1 MSGSNSKFLSS
12 DVVTEF
18 RGRGQEIRVRPLS
31 VEEFIAGT
39 GKDFRLG
46 LYEYFVYGGLPQVV
60 LLATEEEKV
69 SFLNEMYEVTYL
81 RDVIERNHLRN
92 AEGMRELVSVMASG
106 IGASCNPKRI
116 ADTFKSAAQVR
127 ISDQT
132 IKEYIGHLK
141 DAFLI
146 NEALR
151 YDVKGRKY
159 IGTETKYFFED
170 MGLRNVVL
178 GFRQVEEPHI
188 MENVIYNELR
198 TRGYLVDVG
207 LVEVWERNA
216 EGKSVRKNLEV
227 DFVANKGSQRY
238 YIQSAYALPTSEKV
252 DQEERSLRNIGDSF
266 KKIVIVNDDIM
277 LKRNDAGVVTM
288 SIRDFLL
295 DEHSLER

>member
-1 MSGSNSKFLSS
+1 M
-12 DVVTEF
+12 
-18 RGRGQEIRVRPLS
+18 
-31 VEEFIAGT
+31 
-39 GKDFRLG
+39 
-46 LYEYFVYGGLPQVV
+46 
-60 LLATEEEKV
+60 
-69 SFLNEMYEVTYL
+69 
-81 RDVIERNHLRN
+81 
-92 AEGMRELVSVMASG
+92 
-106 IGASCNPKRI
+106 
-116 ADTFKSAAQVR
+116 
-127 ISDQT
+127 
-132 IKEYIGHLK
+132 
-141 DAFLI
+141 
-146 NEALR
+146 
-151 YDVKGRKY
+151 
-159 IGTETKYFFED
+159 
-170 MGLRNVVL
+170 L

-198 TRGYLVDVG
+198 IRGYLVDVG

>member
-1 MSGSNSKFLSS
+1 M
-12 DVVTEF
+12 
-18 RGRGQEIRVRPLS
+18 
-31 VEEFIAGT
+31 
-39 GKDFRLG
+39 
-46 LYEYFVYGGLPQVV
+46 
-60 LLATEEEKV
+60 LAE
-69 SFLNEMYEVTYL
+69 
-81 RDVIERNHLRN
+81 
-92 AEGMRELVSVMASG
+92 ASG

-178 GFRQVEEPHI
+178 GFRQVEELHI